1 MRDLKPI
8 TRDDTEHG
16 VEYVKLADV
25 VAEREADRALMRE
38 ALVSFNRMLDVYDA
52 MDNPRGPSRIVAE
65 DAISKLRARVG

>member
-25 VAEREADRALMRE
+25 IAEREADRALMRE
-38 ALVSFNRMLDVYDA
+38 ALEALETCDCAHISDGGRQWYDDEA
-52 MDNPRGPSRIVAE
+52 VDAAIEKLKARIA
-65 DAISKLRARVG
+65 